1 MNTSGGETKKNMIM
15 EDNIMALINCPEC
28 DKEISDKADSCIN
41 CGCPINIAVIQ
52 TPENVNTAQS
62 TDAHNATPHYFEYKP
77 LPTKEKKN
85 GCLSALGVVFIVIII
100 VVLFFS
106 PASCNIFSG
115 NRECSGL
122 RAANRYIDNISGE
135 LNTRAFRDNYWH
147 GFWSVHADCSTCR
160 RNGDVPTRYR

>member
-1 MNTSGGETKKNMIM
+1 
-15 EDNIMALINCPEC
+15 MALINCPDC
-28 DKEISDKADSCIN
+28 NKGVSDMSVSCIN
-41 CGCPINIAVIQ
+41 CGCPINIAITQ
-52 TPENVNTAQS
+52 TPENANTAQP
-62 TDAHNATPHYFEYKP
+62 TAAHYATPQYFEYKT

-85 GCLSALGVVFIVIII
+85 GSLSALGVIFIVIII

-106 PASCNIFSG
+106 PTSCNIFPG

-122 RAANRYIDNISGE
+122 RTANRYIDGISGE
-135 LNTRAFRDNYWH
+135 LNTRVFRDSYWH